1 MTTFLKLFRGFM
13 RCPLRPC
20 THLCCTWIHWS
31 RSLRG
36 WGLSRPRFLSNGGLR
51 RASPFEFWPTDERRR
66 REGLVASEVAAKSN
80 KNKRRWQTIENTHK
94 VQCNYE
100 CLTRIIL
107 DCICKIAFK
116 FKSFN
121 AGHRQGIKQLKISCY
136 KRSFQTPHKTQLMA
150 FLWYNIPVTVC
161 MSDL

>member
-1 MTTFLKLFRGFM
+1 MINRSLIVFTFALSQCNHCTSEISSNSFEGVLGIVRKYKGGPLFSCFSAFLWPNFKKSFRGFM
-13 RCPLRPC
+13 RCPLPPC

-51 RASPFEFWPTDERRR
+51 LASPFEFWPTGERRR

-80 KNKRRWQTIENTHK
+80 KKKQRWQTIENTHK

-107 DCICKIAFK
+107 DCIC
-116 FKSFN
+116 
-121 AGHRQGIKQLKISCY
+121 
-136 KRSFQTPHKTQLMA
+136 
-150 FLWYNIPVTVC
+150 
-161 MSDL
+161 